1 MKRMTDHKACS
12 ARLQLGFSLV
22 ELAIVMLIISILM
35 AGVLVPLSIQMDVRK
50 GGETRKTIEE
60 AREALVGFAMANSR
74 LPCPASAASN
84 GVEAPSGGGV
94 CTAPLAGFVPAVTLS
109 LTPTDAQGYL
119 LDGWNNRVRYAVT
132 TANSAAFTF
141 TTTGQMKALGI
152 AALASDLRVC
162 STSTGKIVGP
172 PPSCAANATL
182 TSTAVAVIYS
192 LGPNGPTG
200 GTGTDEA
207 ENLNADRLFIS
218 HDPTPAGATNGEF
231 DDLVVWL
238 SPNVLY
244 NRLITALVLP

>member
-1 MKRMTDHKACS
+1 MKPLQAHGVS
-12 ARLQLGFSLV
+12 LHRLQPGFSLV

-60 AREALVGFAMANSR
+60 AREALVGFAMANGR
-74 LPCPASAASN
+74 LPCPASSASN
-84 GVEAPSGGGV
+84 GVEAPSGGGA

-132 TANSAAFTF
+132 TANTSAF
-141 TTTGQMKALGI
+141 TTTGQMKASGM
-152 AALASDLRVC
+152 AALGPDLRMC
-162 STSTGKIVGP
+162 STSTGIIAG
-172 PPSCAANATL
+172 PSCAANATL

-231 DDLVVWL
+231 DDLAVWL
-238 SPNVLY
+238 SPSLMY
-244 NRLITALVLP
+244 NRLITAGVLP

>member
-1 MKRMTDHKACS
+1 MKPL
-12 ARLQLGFSLV
+12 RLQDIRIPRLQPGFSLV
-22 ELAIVMLIISILM
+22 ELAIVMLIISILL

-50 GGETRKTIEE
+50 GGETRKTMDDV
-60 AREALVGFAMANSR
+60 REALIGFAMANGR
-74 LPCPASAASN
+74 LPCPASATSN

-94 CTAPLAGFVPAVTLS
+94 CTVPLAGFVPAVTLS

-132 TANSAAFTF
+132 TANSNAFT
-141 TTTGQMKALGI
+141 TAGQMRTVGMSTLSA
-152 AALASDLRVC
+152 DLRVC
-162 STSTGKIVGP
+162 STSTGIIGG
-172 PPSCAANATL
+172 PSCAANATL

-207 ENLNADRLFIS
+207 ANLNADRLFIS

-238 SPNVLY
+238 SPSLMY
-244 NRLITALVLP
+244 NRLITAGVLP